1 MGNALLDKQMEV
13 QSAVFAA
20 GWEEGA
26 QYALDCMMIALHNRG
41 IGEIRML
48 EILEDFKK
56 IHNEHIVCFDPK
68 EAEADY
74 HRELLDREMKSILKD
89 KAQPFEERYP
99 CSLKIRYDKPYKQ
112 HKKRR

>member
-1 MGNALLDKQMEV
+1 MNAYLNKQKLER
-13 QSAVFAA
+13 SAVFVA

-26 QYALDCMMIALHNRG
+26 QYVQDCMMIALHNRG
-41 IGEIRML
+41 IGEKRMM
-48 EILEDFKK
+48 EIMEDFKN

-74 HRELLDREMKSILKD
+74 HRELLDREMKAILKD

-99 CSLKIRYDKPYKQ
+99 VSIKIRYDKPLRER
-112 HKKRR
+112 HRKKR